1 MRALRILLL
10 AVLTLLPLPMVAETT
25 TTGIVADATKAVAS
39 HTDVQVGAYI
49 LRLSNVSAQ
58 NGSFDVD
65 MWL

>member
-39 HTDVQVGAYI
+39 HTDVQVGA
-49 LRLSNVSAQ
+49 
-58 NGSFDVD
+58 
-65 MWL
+65 